1 MFHMDIIRQ
10 ILLIAIM
17 TLSSMLV
24 AEDKQVI
31 SGTLISTNL
40 ATSELVIEDKQ
51 ERQTVIRVLHSTR
64 IYNGENKTTLIT
76 LGSGQELTISV
87 DSSGSAA
94 DRIDL
99 RGDRIFPSR
108 KGYPISEWITVQR
121 GTLPILLSAPHGGN
135 ESIPGVPKRNDDSQ
149 PKFVIKADSN
159 TYPLSK
165 LVAAE
170 LETRLGGKP
179 WLVAAKFHRS
189 YIDANRP
196 IEHAL
201 EHEKAKATYRAYHLA
216 LQHAILEV
224 NCQFESGLLIDLHG
238 QSRLP
243 DVIWRGTRQGTT
255 LGGLTDQ
262 FGWDVVEGKNS
273 LMHSFR
279 QMGYSTHPQGIDASE
294 SPFSGGFITS
304 TYGYPYGLNSM
315 QLEYGYSFRASK
327 EKYLKTSKD
336 TAVAIEHFYRSYLTK
351 KLKCAPN
358 FSNDE
363 KP

>member
-1 MFHMDIIRQ
+1 MLHTDIIKR
-10 ILLIAIM
+10 ILPIVIL
-17 TLSSMLV
+17 TLSSALV

-31 SGTLISTNL
+31 SGTVISTNL
-40 ATSELVIEDKQ
+40 AKSELIIEDKQ
-51 ERQTVIRVLHSTR
+51 ERQTVIRVLPSTR
-64 IYNGENKTTLIT
+64 IYNGEAKTTLIT
-76 LGSGQELTISV
+76 LGSGQTLSISI
-87 DSSGSAA
+87 DSSVAAA

-99 RGDRIFPSR
+99 HGDRILPS
-108 KGYPISEWITVQR
+108 KKLYPVSEWVTVQR
-121 GTLPILLSAPHGGN
+121 GTLPIILSAPHGGS
-135 ESIPGVPKRNDDSQ
+135 ESIPGVPKRSDDSQ

-159 TYPLSK
+159 TYLLSK
-165 LVAAE
+165 LVATE
-170 LETRLGGKP
+170 LEARLGGKP

-196 IEHAL
+196 MEHAL
-201 EHEKAKATYRAYHLA
+201 EHKKAKATYRAYHLA
-216 LQHAILEV
+216 LQHAIVEV
-224 NCQFESGLLIDLHG
+224 NCQFDEGLLIDLHG

-243 DVIWRGTRQGTT
+243 DVVWRGTRQGTT

-279 QMGYSTHPQGIDASE
+279 QMGYSTHPRGMEATE

-304 TYGYPYGLNSM
+304 TYGYPYGLNSI

-336 TAVAIEHFYRSYLTK
+336 TAVAIERFYTSYLTT
-351 KLKCAPN
+351 KLKCAPD

>member
-1 MFHMDIIRQ
+1 MLTMDILRQ
-10 ILLIAIM
+10 ILLIV
-17 TLSSMLV
+17 TLTLPSILM

-31 SGTLISTNL
+31 TGTVVSTNL
-40 ATSELVIEDKQ
+40 AKSELVIEDDQ
-51 ERQTVIRVLHSTR
+51 DRQSVIRVLHSTR
-64 IYNGENKTTLIT
+64 IYNGEKKTTLIT
-76 LGSGQELTISV
+76 LGPGQKLSISI
-87 DSSGSAA
+87 DSSVVAA

-99 RGDRIFPSR
+99 RGERILPS
-108 KGYPISEWITVQR
+108 KKLYPMSDWVTVQR
-121 GTLPILLSAPHGGN
+121 GTLPIILSAPHGGN
-135 ESIPGVPKRNDDSQ
+135 ESIPGVPKRIDDSQ

-165 LVAAE
+165 LVATE
-170 LETRLGGKP
+170 LEERLGGKP

-196 IEHAL
+196 VEQAL

-243 DVIWRGTRQGTT
+243 DVVWRGTRQGTT

-279 QMGYSTHPQGIDASE
+279 QMGYSTHPQRIDATE

-304 TYGYPYGLNSM
+304 TYGYPYGLNSI

-327 EKYLKTSKD
+327 EKYIKTSKD
-336 TAVAIEHFYRSYLTK
+336 TAAAIERFYTRYLTK
-351 KLKCAPN
+351 KLKCAPDV
-358 FSNDE
+358 SNDE